1 MTPSAPDEAGT
12 PGTSSLRVAAVVAEP
27 TAGLW
32 LRSPNPFKRFVGR
45 FLVMAGAV
53 RELWLVFGAKLMA
66 YFAYTVMNQTLALWL
81 SSDLGY
87 NDIKAGYVVMGWS
100 AVMTL
105 ITVLVGSLTD
115 AIGLRRTFLL
125 GVSICIASRV
135 VLTSSVAAVPVLML
149 GLMPLAVGEALMGPV
164 MVAAVQRLTTTA
176 QRSIS
181 FSILYAVMN
190 LGILL
195 GNVVFDYVRK
205 GLGEQG
211 QFTVPLLGAHLSTYR
226 TLFLTSALLT
236 VPNLILIGLFMRPG
250 VEVTDSGVKIAPVQS
265 GPKERGWIQRLGLAV
280 REAWCDTI
288 RIFAGLWRQPGFYRF
303 LAFLGLAA
311 LLRMVV
317 AQMYYTYPKFGIR
330 ELGPGAPVGRLWAL
344 NQFTIILLVPVV
356 GALGQRISAYR
367 MVVVGG
373 FIAATSLFLMAAPP
387 ASFRPLAD
395 GWLGDWVAHRWLGV
409 AGVVNPYYVMI
420 FLFVLWWSVGE
431 AVYSPRLY
439 EYAAAIAPKGQEAS
453 YMALSYLPFFLA
465 KLSVG
470 MFSGQLL
477 TRYCPPTGPRHSQ
490 TLWLIIAIS
499 AMVAPLGMVVFRGSI
514 RAREAGRAG

>member
-1 MTPSAPDEAGT
+1 MTNLPSEEASSANSSPSPLRMADQAPFPGAGARLAR
-12 PGTSSLRVAAVVAEP
+12 PIVNLPS
-27 TAGLW
+27 
-32 LRSPNPFKRFVGR
+32 RFVV
-45 FLVMAGAV
+45 LLGAV

-87 NDIKAGYVVMGWS
+87 NDVNAGYVVMGWS
-100 AVMTL
+100 SVMTL
-105 ITVLVGSLTD
+105 CTVLVGSLTD

-125 GVSICIASRV
+125 GVSVCIFARV
-135 VLTSSVAAVPVLML
+135 VMTSLVAPAPVLLL
-149 GLMPLAVGEALMGPV
+149 GLLPLAVGEALMGPV
-164 MVAAVQRLTTTA
+164 MVAAVQRYTTTA

-190 LGILL
+190 MGILL

-211 QFTVPLLGAHLSTYR
+211 QFTVPLLGTHLSTYR

-236 VPNLILIGLFMRPG
+236 VPNLILIGAFMRHG
-250 VEVTDSGVKIAPVQS
+250 VEVSDQGVTVKLKPPRGGQQGFGSAPIS
-265 GPKERGWIQRLGLAV
+265 MM
-280 REAWCDTI
+280 REAWRDTF
-288 RIFAGLWRQPGFYRF
+288 RIFAGLWQQPGFYRF

-344 NQFTIILLVPVV
+344 NQFTIILLVPFV

-367 MVVVGG
+367 MVVLGG
-373 FIAATSLFLMAAPP
+373 FIAASSLFLMAMPP
-387 ASFRPLAD
+387 ATFQPLAD
-395 GWLGDWVAHRWLGV
+395 GWLGDLVAHRWLAVHGS
-409 AGVVNPYYVMI
+409 VNPYYVMI

-470 MFSGQLL
+470 MFSGKLL

-499 AMVAPLGMVVFRGSI
+499 AMVAPVGMVVLRRYI
-514 RAREAGRAG
+514 RAREAGRD